1 MKTYTLPMFLLL
13 AASFLAACSDI
24 DRQIEEKLNRIND
37 KAEQLD
43 SIVKTETQKV
53 IALDSL
59 IILERDKLQQL
70 DSLVHTSV
78 NQFDSI
84 KQQKIDQLKRLLE

>member
-1 MKTYTLPMFLLL
+1 MKKTTILLL
-13 AASFLAACSDI
+13 SLFTIIQLTACTDI
-24 DRQIEEKLNRIND
+24 GRKVNEKLDRIND

-43 SIVKTETQKV
+43 SIVKSETQK
-53 IALDSL
+53 IMALDSL

-70 DSLVHTSV
+70 DSLVNTSAS
-78 NQFDSI
+78 QFDSV